1 MENELVGVSK
11 NICRIRELIE
21 RVAETGLNIVVCGET
36 GVGKEL
42 VVQSLYQKSDRVGK
56 PFVKVNCAALPD
68 TLLESEMFGYEQGAF
83 TGAEKRRR
91 GKFEQA
97 NGGVLFLDEIGDMTL
112 PLQSKLLHVLQGG
125 DFTPLGSEKA
135 VRTDAWVIAA
145 TNHDLEKS
153 LTAGKFREDLYF
165 RLSAIK
171 IFVEPLR
178 NRPED
183 IPYLIDYYIRKY
195 KAEYN
200 TKDLK
205 APRQKTID
213 RLCAYGWPGNVRE
226 LQNMLKRLMI
236 LGDAEENINGMLGGT
251 AQPVE
256 APGRA
261 PGCREHR
268 LPAAL
273 RHPGVVRPLHPVPQK
288 DAQKGHGPGRE
299 GSHFVRARKDGL
311 ESQQGDQ
318 AAQDQLQDPPLQNQ
332 GSGDP
337 AAPRRIRLTVGCP
350 ARSMCRQNFLQANGP
365 PFPIARV
372 PSRASH
378 PSSTAR

>member
-11 NICRIRELIE
+11 NICRIRELVE
-21 RVAETGLNIVVCGET
+21 RVAETGLNTVVCGET

-68 TLLESEMFGYEQGAF
+68 SLLESEMFGYEQGAF
-83 TGAEKRRR
+83 TGAERRRR

-145 TNHDLEKS
+145 TNHDLEKD

-171 IFVEPLR
+171 ILIEPLR
-178 NRPED
+178 NRTED
-183 IPYLIDYYIRKY
+183 IPHLIDYYIRKY

-200 TKDLK
+200 TKNLK

-236 LGDAEENINGMLGGT
+236 LGDGEENISGLLGG
-251 AQPVE
+251 AAE
-256 APGRA
+256 
-261 PGCREHR
+261 
-268 LPAAL
+268 PAA
-273 RHPGVVRPLHPVPQK
+273 
-288 DAQKGHGPGRE
+288 A
-299 GSHFVRARKDGL
+299 
-311 ESQQGDQ
+311 
-318 AAQDQLQDPPLQNQ
+318 
-332 GSGDP
+332 P
-337 AAPRRIRLTVGCP
+337 AARAEAAGASPRLFDIQELSDLSALSLKKMRKKAMDQVEREVISYVLEKT
-350 ARSMCRQNFLQANGP
+350 AWNRSKATKLLKISYKTLLYKIKDLGIQP
-365 PFPIARV
+365 PPDAFE
-372 PSRASH
+372 
-378 PSSTAR
+378 